1 MRIQI
6 SASDTMYKLNFISVR
21 NRVEGSSYNQIGSV
35 WSFNGPPVVYVRC
48 VVKSNLLLMAGTAFV
63 RIFDR
68 VISIVAVQPAGISV
82 SVTKRDLR
90 TVNNFQRLTTN
101 NRTQSTLKIRK
112 SKFVNKRISTE

>member
-1 MRIQI
+1 
-6 SASDTMYKLNFISVR
+6 MYKLNFISVR
-21 NRVEGSSYNQIGSV
+21 NLVEGSSYNQIGSV
-35 WSFNGPPVVYVRC
+35 WSFNDPPVVYVLC
-48 VVKSNLLLMAGTAFV
+48 VVTSNLLLMAGTAFV